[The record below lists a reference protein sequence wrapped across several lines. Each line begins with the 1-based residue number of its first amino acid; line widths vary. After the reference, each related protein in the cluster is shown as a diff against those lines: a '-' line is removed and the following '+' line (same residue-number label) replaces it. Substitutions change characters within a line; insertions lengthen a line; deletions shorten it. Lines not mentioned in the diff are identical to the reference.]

1 MAAIIYLK
9 ELLKSLSKVKRENE
23 NSMVQK
29 LINIAQ
35 NSRFAKNAPETQV
48 QSVNNQ
54 LKQVGMGTM
63 YVDAASAAETENGQA
78 ALNQLVQD
86 GIVSEQEL
94 NDSITKGTQLEI
106 SPGAYFQTV
115 TEENANVIS
124 EYSTFDKGGKT
135 LAAIKESRAK
145 MQKAAEIINE
155 TKEQREAAAIN
166 GIVEENF
173 TDPKEQEE
181 MRGILPG
188 NLENIPKAVN
198 DKIEEVKAQIADLTG
213 AQSKIDYIR
222 GKNKKKSSS
231 EVVVAE
237 NATTTQNAAE
247 TVNSSENV
255 ATTTPEAMPE
265 AEEAWYTDYKKNNK
279 KAPTIRDAY
288 DIAYN
293 EALEE
298 ANKAGTDEAKAT
310 AEQLTTLMDRL
321 HTLEGLKEKVAA
333 MDTNDIKAR
342 TLLDDEAYKQV
353 YVPVKNALMKNG
365 TPDVRES
372 AVDSAITMAR
382 IAQSFHENYGESYE
396 NTLRMMAE
404 VVLGENAE
412 GFNQY
417 MCPEDQLS
425 IDVHLWNEWID
436 KFEQVWNK
444 DGRNRDPKGSYPN
457 LYKWENEGDKLIP
470 FMRMP
475 AVLQLVG
482 VRHSKIKAFKDFFI
496 HTLKQPGHQGMTLE
510 MIRDLPEKMVDPVM
524 VLKGNKP
531 NSIMVVLD
539 ELDTNHA
546 PTVAIIKLKKKVNA
560 DDRNGIIRED
570 VVITYYPLNEKDNNA
585 VPNYSAIVRAFKF
598 NEVLYINKKKSTTWL
613 ARNVVAS
620 TPPTGHNSAFL
631 KSSLP
636 NKVDYVKKIY
646 EDTEKIKKY
655 IQQDYEGVKTEKDL
669 EEWKEKNPTYYQTE
683 TESDPKDYV
692 AYHNISEDN
701 LLKSAELGGLPMP
714 SIAVTKKGIPFN
726 QFGGITLIGAKDIVD
741 PKKGTDVWSRD
752 AYTMIFPNVKAQ
764 YSESGI
770 KEFEKKNKAAFE
782 AVGRQDSLKNV
793 LNNINNLPPKN
804 LNVMLSMSVQSAAM
818 KYRYITE
825 VLGKKVEIPKK
836 ENSEIDQIALDSY
849 LSSMISKPDFQEWV
863 KKEVDSLG
871 YKPALE
877 LNGEIVPLTLDNILK
892 IMLQKRDSVA
902 TDNDFFKF
910 SQPDGAIL
918 AAGSKKYG
926 SIEEMKSDRDNL
938 VQNKDGKADYD
949 AFSKSLKNYRSAN
962 DGYLDWGDSAERRY
976 AIYVALKNALKGEIT
991 RENLVTE
998 LRKQGL
1004 KDIDIDSPIVDK
1016 GMEVADLAKKVK
1028 TDYFEA
1034 KPARA
1039 VSFNEFKGAVV
1050 PKGTSQAALDFL
1062 KSQGLDIVE
1071 YDPDVP
1077 GDRQAKQEQ
1086 VAAET
1091 QAYFQTAWHGS
1102 PYDFDQFDLGKIGS
1116 GDGKQLHGW
1125 GLYFAKDKKVADT
1138 YKNILGDEGTIYE
1151 VDVPEDTDLLDESKV
1166 FDEQPENVKKALQK
1180 LVKNLS
1186 DEEIENLG
1194 IDVSRV
1200 GREKAIQKIMDMIQD
1215 SEGGNIYGTLYDA
1228 LDGDKEASL
1237 RLNEYGIKG
1246 IAYEDSNAGRGF
1258 VVFDDKA
1265 IKIITKYNKNATWG
1279 DVAEQNL
1286 QKDEAAFA
1294 EKVDAFMNEE
1304 LPKGASVTVMR
1315 TPLVMKLIGAPMLPI
1330 NINGSVLDKILK
1342 GKHANDITAD
1352 IIKQVP
1358 RALANPIAIVE
1369 DKNRPVV
1376 ILDLKDANGDTI
1388 IVPFVLEAKGKFG
1401 YEVNLIASIYGKQN
1415 IEWYRHRLQKG
1426 LLYINNEKAA
1436 DFKQSGGL
1444 QLPLE
1449 NEINSF
1455 SEKMIP
1461 NENDLVKLWKENPN
1475 LYQNKDQR
1483 MGAYDPAQ
1491 NIIALFSG
1499 ANQSTLVHETAHMWL
1514 TMLEKIAETNE
1525 KAGADLYTIQKWAAF
1540 SEENLL
1546 EYKGT
1551 KLEKEFNSYAEAL
1564 RKNPNDIAMQKRY
1577 IQERFARGFE
1587 RYLATGSA
1595 PTKELRGVFR
1605 RFKKWLLD
1613 IYQDV
1618 KNLGKADPPEEVKRI
1633 FDSMLATEKEV
1644 DAWAAQRKLDSMD
1657 MGIDFSKSENI
1668 I

>member
-9 ELLKSLSKVKRENE
+9 ELLKSLSKLKRENE

-78 ALNQLVQD
+78 ALNQLVKD

-115 TEENANVIS
+115 SEENNDVIS
-124 EYSTFDKGGKT
+124 QYSTFDKGGKS
-135 LAAIKESRAK
+135 LAAIKESRARAK
-145 MQKAAEIINE
+145 KFVDLVNEFKEKKEAGDIN
-155 TKEQREAAAIN
+155 A
-166 GIVEENF
+166 IVEENF
-173 TDPKEQEE
+173 TDPKEKEE

-321 HTLEGLKEKVAA
+321 HTLEGLKDKVAA
-333 MDTNDIKAR
+333 LDIDDIKAR
-342 TLLDDEAYKQV
+342 TLLDEEAYKKV
-353 YVPVKNALMKNG
+353 YLPVKDVLLNG
-365 TPDVRES
+365 PEDVRKN
-372 AVDSAITMAR
+372 AKDGALILAR
-382 IAQSFHENYGESYE
+382 VVQTFSQTYGESYE
-396 NTLRMMAE
+396 NVAKVYLGVDVSKNAFNMPAQEQNNRVASMSEYIE
-404 VVLGENAE
+404 VVNTVFKGKPQQAKFTSLKSGVRYPGERIAHVSKKH
-412 GFNQY
+412 GLK
-417 MCPEDQLS
+417 PEDYEDIDENIINLYDVALS
-425 IDVHLWNEWID
+425 N
-436 KFEQVWNK
+436 KK
-444 DGRNRDPKGSYPN
+444 DGLGKEASGQYEGKHIIARVHGKRSDYRVVLTFMPNGSVIF
-457 LYKWENEGDKLIP
+457 E
-470 FMRMP
+470 
-475 AVLQLVG
+475 
-482 VRHSKIKAFKDFFI
+482 SAFKG
-496 HTLKQPGHQGMTLE
+496 T
-510 MIRDLPEKMVDPVM
+510 EKGI
-524 VLKGNKP
+524 KNE
-531 NSIMVVLD
+531 IA
-539 ELDTNHA
+539 NHGSSMLSPLRA
-546 PTVAIIKLKKKVNA
+546 AFSTGSQVAISISM
-560 DDRNGIIRED
+560 I
-570 VVITYYPLNEKDNNA
+570 
-585 VPNYSAIVRAFKF
+585 
-598 NEVLYINKKKSTTWL
+598 
-613 ARNVVAS
+613 
-620 TPPTGHNSAFL
+620 
-631 KSSLP
+631 
-636 NKVDYVKKIY
+636 
-646 EDTEKIKKY
+646 
-655 IQQDYEGVKTEKDL
+655 
-669 EEWKEKNPTYYQTE
+669 KEKLGIVNDPLYQTSNNY
-683 TESDPKDYV
+683 ESDPKDYV

-741 PKKGTDVWSRD
+741 PEKGTDVWSRD
-752 AYTMIFPNVKAQ
+752 AYTTRFPKAT
-764 YSESGI
+764 YTEAPDTAIKAFVERNKKAYESVGEESNFSSI
-770 KEFEKKNKAAFE
+770 VDSINAIDPETAALYL
-782 AVGRQDSLKNV
+782 RTS
-793 LNNINNLPPKN
+793 
-804 LNVMLSMSVQSAAM
+804 SAM

-825 VLGKKVEIPKK
+825 VLGEKVEIPHEETKYRYREELYNDEIKQYLRQLKEPPKEGSEELKQLSEKVKK
-836 ENSEIDQIALDSY
+836 ALDDFAENTPAPTGPFAGLHNPKHIRESILKQSFY
-849 LSSMISKPDFQEWV
+849 SGELLRKVAKGMYEDVHSEGNTQIDSVALEKLLDSKLPKEEYNDWIN
-863 KKEVDSLG
+863 KEVESLG
-871 YKPALE
+871 RKPVLQVGRKK
-877 LNGEIVPLTLDNILK
+877 LPLTLENI
-892 IMLQKRDSVA
+892 VA
-902 TDNDFFKF
+902 AMIRER
-910 SQPDGAIL
+910 GAGKERTL
-918 AAGSKKYG
+918 VSTLGGVLSGGAKKYK
-926 SIEEMKSDRDNL
+926 SIEEMKADRDNL
-938 VQNKDGKADYD
+938 IPNKEDKEAYD
-949 AFSKSLKNYRSAN
+949 AFVKAIEEYRDIK
-962 DGYLDWGDSAERRY
+962 DGTFAGDGFNRINATLD
-976 AIYVALKNALKGEIT
+976 ALENALKKNGS
-991 RENLVTE
+991 RANLVTA
-998 LRKQGL
+998 LKKQGFS
-1004 KDIDIDSPIVDK
+1004 DITKDSPIIEK
-1016 GMEVADLAKKVK
+1016 GMAAIEAAKKLK

-1050 PKGTSQAALDFL
+1050 PKGTSQAAIDFL

-1091 QAYFQTAWHGS
+1091 QAYFQNQG
-1102 PYDFDQFDLGKIGS
+1102 
-1116 GDGKQLHGW
+1116 
-1125 GLYFAKDKKVADT
+1125 
-1138 YKNILGDEGTIYE
+1138 
-1151 VDVPEDTDLLDESKV
+1151 
-1166 FDEQPENVKKALQK
+1166 
-1180 LVKNLS
+1180 
-1186 DEEIENLG
+1186 
-1194 IDVSRV
+1194 
-1200 GREKAIQKIMDMIQD
+1200 
-1215 SEGGNIYGTLYDA
+1215 
-1228 LDGDKEASL
+1228 
-1237 RLNEYGIKG
+1237 
-1246 IAYEDSNAGRGF
+1246 
-1258 VVFDDKA
+1258 
-1265 IKIITKYNKNATWG
+1265 
-1279 DVAEQNL
+1279 
-1286 QKDEAAFA
+1286 
-1294 EKVDAFMNEE
+1294 
-1304 LPKGASVTVMR
+1304 
-1315 TPLVMKLIGAPMLPI
+1315 
-1330 NINGSVLDKILK
+1330 
-1342 GKHANDITAD
+1342 
-1352 IIKQVP
+1352 
-1358 RALANPIAIVE
+1358 
-1369 DKNRPVV
+1369 
-1376 ILDLKDANGDTI
+1376 
-1388 IVPFVLEAKGKFG
+1388 
-1401 YEVNLIASIYGKQN
+1401 
-1415 IEWYRHRLQKG
+1415 
-1426 LLYINNEKAA
+1426 
-1436 DFKQSGGL
+1436 
-1444 QLPLE
+1444 
-1449 NEINSF
+1449 
-1455 SEKMIP
+1455 
-1461 NENDLVKLWKENPN
+1461 
-1475 LYQNKDQR
+1475 QR
-1483 MGAYDPAQ
+1483 MGAYDPMQ

-1564 RKNPNDIAMQKRY
+1564 RKNPNDMAMQKRY